1 MRPRIYTEP
10 RTCRTLRLPTDL
22 AEAVDLYAAKHGM
35 SSNAAVI
42 EVLRHAVSGTLE
54 ALEALFDDYKQLADS
69 DVREVK

>member
-1 MRPRIYTEP
+1 MRPKLYPTP

-42 EVLRHAVSGTLE
+42 ELLRQAV
-54 ALEALFDDYKQLADS
+54 
-69 DVREVK
+69 